1 MAGTTSDKLALLRQ
15 IKEAFRAA
23 ITGKGQTISND
34 EPFSSWPAK
43 VTAIQTGVD
52 TSDATATASD
62 IASGATAYVN
72 GEKITGNI
80 ETYDSGAGLV
90 VNAQSRNKSGNNLAT
105 MVTNSSDSLLRS
117 GSTIMINDPLTNFGD
132 ATVADV
138 ASGKT
143 FTSSAG
149 LKVTGSLSEVTQAT
163 PGISVSSSGLITAS
177 VTQSGGIVT
186 AGTKSATKQLTTQS
200 AKTVTPGVSSQTA
213 VASGV
218 YTTGVV
224 TVSGDSNLVAGN
236 IKSGVSIFGVAGSLT
251 SGAKSFSLSHPAER
265 WGNELSFANY
275 SSGSRTYTNGALI
288 ISPSN
293 LNGTINKVECVYIEG
308 FEAVGGAS
316 AEGWYGTTNIS
327 ISGFTSKATVGYVG
341 TNGGSGGDLSA
352 IVSTNGTKIALVVD
366 SSYMKNYF
374 PDTEPI
380 VIHVLYS

>member
-1 MAGTTSDKLALLRQ
+1 MTLSELFTNIANAIRGKDGTTATITPTDFASR
-15 IKEAFRAA
+15 ISA
-23 ITGKGQTISND
+23 I
-34 EPFSSWPAK
+34 E
-43 VTAIQTGVD
+43 TGVD

-62 IASGATAYVN
+62 MANGVTAYVN
-72 GEKITGNI
+72 GEKVTGNVATFQLDPCHI
-80 ETYDSGAGLV
+80 ADSIRQSDPYIVMTKSNNPNQLYRAGTGISV
-90 VNAQSRNKSGNNLAT
+90 ITDKS
-105 MVTNSSDSLLRS
+105 
-117 GSTIMINDPLTNFGD
+117 NFGD
-132 ATVADV
+132 ATAADV

-186 AGTKSATKQLTTQS
+186 AGTKSATKQLTTQA
-200 AKTVTPGVSSQTA
+200 AKTVTPGASSQTA
-213 VASGV
+213 VNSGV
-218 YTTGVV
+218 YTTGAV

-251 SGAKSFSLSHPAER
+251 SGTKSFSLSHPAEH
-265 WGNELSFANY
+265 WGNQLSFANY

-308 FEAVGGAS
+308 YEAVGGAS
-316 AEGWYGTTNIS
+316 AEGWYGNTNIS

-341 TNGGSGGDLSA
+341 TNGGSGGEMYA

-366 SSYMKNYF
+366 GSYMTNYF
-374 PDTEPI
+374 PNTEPI

>member
-1 MAGTTSDKLALLRQ
+1 MTLSELFTNIANAIRGKDGTTATITPTDFASR
-15 IKEAFRAA
+15 ISA
-23 ITGKGQTISND
+23 I
-34 EPFSSWPAK
+34 E
-43 VTAIQTGVD
+43 TGVD

-62 IASGATAYVN
+62 MANGVTAYVN
-72 GEKITGNI
+72 GEKVTGNVATFQLDPCHI
-80 ETYDSGAGLV
+80 ADSIRQSDPYIVMTKSNNPNQLYRAGTGISV
-90 VNAQSRNKSGNNLAT
+90 VTDKS
-105 MVTNSSDSLLRS
+105 
-117 GSTIMINDPLTNFGD
+117 NFGD
-132 ATVADV
+132 ATAADV

-186 AGTKSATKQLTTQS
+186 AGTKSATKQLTTQA
-200 AKTVTPGVSSQTA
+200 AKTVTPGVSSKTA

-218 YTTGVV
+218 YTTGAV
-224 TVSGDSNLVAGN
+224 TVAGDSNLVAGN
-236 IKSGVSIFGVAGSLT
+236 IKSGVSIFGVAGSMT
-251 SGAKSFSLSHPAER
+251 SGTKSFSLSYPAEH
-265 WGNELSFANY
+265 WGNQLSFANY
-275 SSGSRTYTNGALI
+275 SSSRTYTDGALI

-293 LNGTINKVECVYIEG
+293 LNGTISKVECVYIEG

-341 TNGGSGGDLSA
+341 TNGGSGGDLYA